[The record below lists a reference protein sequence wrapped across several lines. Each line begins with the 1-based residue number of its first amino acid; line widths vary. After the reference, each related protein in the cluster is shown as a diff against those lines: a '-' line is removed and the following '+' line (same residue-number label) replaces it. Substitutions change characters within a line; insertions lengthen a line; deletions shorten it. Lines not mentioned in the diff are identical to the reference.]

1 MDILR
6 KELTRI
12 YASQSLDREALPD
25 AVVGECRRLAAQMV
39 SVNDSCAVVTD
50 AATDTCFIYAGA
62 LASLLGLTGESAF
75 CREVASS
82 DEDIIYNR
90 MHPEDLV
97 EKRMLEYEFFRFI
110 DPLDADGKT
119 AYKASCRI
127 RIRDRRGGYRFI
139 DNTTQVMRPSPEG
152 KIWLILCCYALSTD
166 QEPGIDTR
174 PRIVNTRTGE
184 MTILS
189 LSERKN
195 SILTPR
201 EKEVL
206 RLIRDGLPSKQI
218 ADALGISIF
227 TVNRHR
233 QNILE
238 KLSVGNSVEAIT
250 AASSMGLI

>member
-12 YASQSLDREALPD
+12 YTSQSLDREALPD

-62 LASLLGLTGESAF
+62 LASLLGLTDEATL

-119 AYKASCRI
+119 AWKASCRI
-127 RIRDRRGGYRFI
+127 RIRDRRDGYRFI
-139 DNTTQVMRPSPEG
+139 DNTTQVMRPSPAG

-166 QEPGIDTR
+166 QEPGIDIR
-174 PRIVNTRTGE
+174 PRIINTRTGE

-233 QNILE
+233 QNILV

>member
-6 KELTRI
+6 KELNRI
-12 YASQSLDREALPD
+12 YASQCLDREALPD
-25 AVVGECRRLAAQMV
+25 AAVGECRHLAAQMV

-50 AATDTCFIYAGA
+50 AATDTCFICAGA
-62 LASLLGLTGESAF
+62 LASLLGLTDDATL

-82 DEDIIYNR
+82 DEDMLYNR

-97 EKRMLEYEFFRFI
+97 EKRMLEYEFFKFV
-110 DPLDADGKT
+110 DPLDAHGKT

-127 RIRDRRGGYRFI
+127 RIRDRRGDYRFI
-139 DNTTQVMRPSPEG
+139 DNTTQIMRPSPDG
-152 KIWLILCCYALSTD
+152 KIWLILCCYALSAD
-166 QEPGIDTR
+166 QDSWVDIR
-174 PRIVNTRTGE
+174 PRIINTRTAE
-184 MTILS
+184 MTVLS

-201 EKEVL
+201 EKEILLLV
-206 RLIRDGLPSKQI
+206 RDGRPSKQI
-218 ADALGISIF
+218 ADMLGISIF

-238 KLSVGNSVEAIT
+238 KLSVGNSVEAIA
-250 AASSMGLI
+250 AASSMGLL